1 MKTNKELRTLGDNI
15 IKFCLSEIL
24 FDKGCENITLEKE
37 KYEIDKVLVKKIA
50 KYYKLLDYIR
60 FDCDDN
66 KMRQNYAY
74 RHARNRS
81 SYKYIATAVEAMIAA
96 IYLKTRN
103 LEEIKELIL
112 EWRTL
117 IQNSFNE

>member
-1 MKTNKELRTLGDNI
+1 
-15 IKFCLSEIL
+15 
-24 FDKGCENITLEKE
+24 
-37 KYEIDKVLVKKIA
+37 
-50 KYYKLLDYIR
+50 
-60 FDCDDN
+60 
-66 KMRQNYAY
+66 MRQNYAY